1 MRQVMCAVLI
11 DATGR
16 RTIKQAM
23 RSIEKATEVNGQKC
37 IQFIPKTEEED
48 YVNVEL
54 IKTWVHRTNDQL
66 ENLIRSLLMVIIITI
81 EE

>member
-1 MRQVMCAVLI
+1 MCAVLI

-16 RTIKQAM
+16 STIKQAM
-23 RSIEKATEVNGQKC
+23 RSIEKATEVNGQKS

-54 IKTWVHRTNDQL
+54 IKT
-66 ENLIRSLLMVIIITI
+66 
-81 EE
+81 